1 MKERLDV
8 LVKKILYA
16 SKIIE
21 AEYFNILT
29 KISFNVRMVEA
40 SKTLSTKNQVETA
53 HDLRNRNRKKKAK
66 FKCLI

>member
-53 HDLRNRNRKKKAK
+53 HDLRNRNRKKKQNSNV
-66 FKCLI
+66 